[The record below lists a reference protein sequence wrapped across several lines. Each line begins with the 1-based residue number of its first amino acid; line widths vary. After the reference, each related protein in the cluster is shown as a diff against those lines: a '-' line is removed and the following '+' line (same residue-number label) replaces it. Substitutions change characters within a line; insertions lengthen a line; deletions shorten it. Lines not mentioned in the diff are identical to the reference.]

1 MRRILNVLALGLA
14 VALPA
19 AAQAPAPKAETKA
32 APTADMT
39 PGKAMEGTFGFVE
52 MQFVPAAEAMPEEKW
67 GFAPKDGE
75 FKGVKTFAQQ
85 VKHIAAANN
94 FFAALILGEKSD
106 IDMSNIEMGPENI
119 KTKAEIM
126 AYLKGSFAHA
136 HKAFAAL
143 TPAHALSEMK
153 NPFGP
158 GTVTPLG
165 VASLMA
171 FHDMDHYGQMV
182 VYLRLNGIVPPASRR
197 AAH

>member
-19 AAQAPAPKAETKA
+19 AAQAPAPKA
-32 APTADMT
+32 APAVALT
-39 PGKAMEGTFGFVE
+39 PGKAMEGTYAFVD
-52 MQFVPAAEAMPEEKW
+52 MQFVPAADAMPEEKW

-85 VKHIAAANN
+85 VRHVAAANH
-94 FFAALILGEKSD
+94 FFSALILGEPSD
-106 IDMSNIEMGPENI
+106 ISMANIEMGPENL

-126 AYLKGSFAHA
+126 AYLKDSFAHA
-136 HKAFAAL
+136 HRAFAAI
-143 TPAHALSEMK
+143 TAANATAEMK

-158 GTVTPLG
+158 GTTTPLG
-165 VASLMA
+165 LATLLA
-171 FHDMDHYGQMV
+171 FHGMDHYGQMV
-182 VYLRLNGIVPPASRR
+182 VYLRMNGIVPPASRR

>member
-1 MRRILNVLALGLA
+1 MCRILNILALGLA
-14 VALPA
+14 ATLPA
-19 AAQAPAPKAETKA
+19 AAQAPAAKPEAKP
-32 APTADMT
+32 APVVAMT

-52 MQFVPAAEAMPEEKW
+52 MQFVPAADAMPEEKW

-85 VKHIAAANN
+85 VRHIAAANH
-94 FFAALILGEKSD
+94 FFASLILGEKSD
-106 IDMSNIEMGPENI
+106 IDMSNIEMGPENL

-126 AYLKGSFAHA
+126 AYLKASFARA
-136 HKAFAAL
+136 HQAFGAL
-143 TPAHALSEMK
+143 TPAHALSELK

-165 VASLMA
+165 LASLMA

-182 VYLRLNGIVPPASRR
+182 VYLRMNGIVPPASRR

>member
-1 MRRILNVLALGLA
+1 MRRFMPLALAFAPFL
-14 VALPA
+14 
-19 AAQAPAPKAETKA
+19 AAQAPAAKPEAKA
-32 APTADMT
+32 APAASVT
-39 PGKAMEGTFGFVE
+39 PGKAMEGTYAFVE
-52 MQFVPAAEAMPEEKW
+52 MQFVPAADAMPEEKW

-85 VKHIAAANN
+85 VKHVAAANN

-106 IDMSNIEMGPENI
+106 ITMANIEMGPENL

-126 AYLKGSFAHA
+126 AYLKDSFAHV
-136 HKAFAAL
+136 HKAFGAL
-143 TPAHALSEMK
+143 TPAHATSELK

-158 GTVTPLG
+158 GNVTPLG
-165 VASLMA
+165 IANLMA

-182 VYLRLNGIVPPASRR
+182 VYLRMNGIVPPASRR

>member
-1 MRRILNVLALGLA
+1 MPLALAFAPVL
-14 VALPA
+14 
-19 AAQAPAPKAETKA
+19 AAQAPAAKPEATA
-32 APTADMT
+32 APAAAMT
-39 PGKAMEGTFGFVE
+39 PGKAMEGTYAFVE

-85 VKHIAAANN
+85 VKHVAAANN
-94 FFAALILGEKSD
+94 FFASLILGEKSD
-106 IDMSNIEMGPENI
+106 ITMANIEMGPENL

-126 AYLKGSFAHA
+126 AYLKASFAHV
-136 HKAFAAL
+136 HKAFGAL
-143 TPAHALSEMK
+143 TGAKALSEMK

-165 VASLMA
+165 VANLMA

-182 VYLRLNGIVPPASRR
+182 VYLRMNGIVPPASRR